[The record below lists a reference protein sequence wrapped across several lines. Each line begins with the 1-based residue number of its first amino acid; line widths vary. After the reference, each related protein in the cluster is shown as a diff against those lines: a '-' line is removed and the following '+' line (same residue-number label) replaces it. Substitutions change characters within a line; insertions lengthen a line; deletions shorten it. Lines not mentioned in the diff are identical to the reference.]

1 VTCARVLSPE
11 PDLRL
16 PAVYQDRPDA
26 GVLSGLRRTP
36 CTFEP
41 GRDGLLG
48 QSGTGR
54 TSSGRSSKPVRS
66 CNPRLG
72 RFDSCA
78 APFDRVQMAQGP
90 FRNRVCHLS
99 DVVFRSLV
107 GLTAGAHRMV
117 MGVVRLPAVY
127 RDRPDMGA
135 RGGLTGTPSAEPERD
150 GLHGHS
156 STPAHG
162 FARLPKPRALVRF
175 RPGAS
180 RWCASASGDARI
192 PTHFR
197 LRPASSLPIHPH
209 QIVCREFRRASPST
223 HALPPHRLRSAASAS
238 CDSASVIAAAS
249 ISSLPCQRTAVGSSF
264 SGFTS
269 ASRSR

>member
-1 VTCARVLSPE
+1 MLVRVIVDPDACIGSAECVALDPETVELGRARHRATARSRARRRARQAALRRLPYRGALDRSVATARSTAHVPSWRTDWRAAPGHSPE
-11 PDLRL
+11 YVHLQEPL
-16 PAVYQDRPDA
+16 AE
-26 GVLSGLRRTP
+26 RT
-36 CTFEP
+36 
-41 GRDGLLG
+41 
-48 QSGTGR
+48 
-54 TSSGRSSKPVRS
+54 
-66 CNPRLG
+66 
-72 RFDSCA
+72 
-78 APFDRVQMAQGP
+78 
-90 FRNRVCHLS
+90 
-99 DVVFRSLV
+99 
-107 GLTAGAHRMV
+107 
-117 MGVVRLPAVY
+117 
-127 RDRPDMGA
+127 
-135 RGGLTGTPSAEPERD
+135 
-150 GLHGHS
+150 
-156 STPAHG
+156 
-162 FARLPKPRALVRF
+162 RLPKPRALVRF